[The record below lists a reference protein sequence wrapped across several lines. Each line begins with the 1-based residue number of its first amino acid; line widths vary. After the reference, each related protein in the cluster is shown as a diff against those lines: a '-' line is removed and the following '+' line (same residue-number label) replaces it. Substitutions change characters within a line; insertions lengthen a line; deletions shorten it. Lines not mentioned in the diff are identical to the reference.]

1 MVPSV
6 LVQKKT
12 ESAEMFKMPTQSD
25 LKVCAFDIASLTSV
39 DYAVWTRSM
48 KPIRRCRW

>member
-1 MVPSV
+1 MVASV
-6 LVQKKT
+6 LAQKKT
-12 ESAEMFKMPTQSD
+12 ESAEMLKTPTQKD
-25 LKVCAFDIASLTSV
+25 VKVCAFDIASLTSV